1 MDAIA
6 IGGASA
12 VNSLS
17 SSTSSTTITA
27 NRVALSNALD
37 ILNQLKI
44 YRYTK
49 YNSPIREDLARPT
62 NEEGETEIGLIA
74 QHVEAT
80 PELTHTVKTLPMF
93 DDEVIAKK
101 YPTIPVQETD
111 WYIDNNEVTDEI
123 KREKE
128 KERIR
133 IEKMSEQLKN
143 KGGTFKTIILNGP
156 KRYQCPKC
164 KTITGELAPLYP
176 EDTTLFSHNFDCQ
189 NRFKIPTEY

>member
-101 YPTIPVQETD
+101 
-111 WYIDNNEVTDEI
+111 EVDYNGIFCVALEAI
-123 KREKE
+123 KELKAE
-128 KERIR
+128 LDALKQRIV
-133 IEKMSEQLKN
+133 
-143 KGGTFKTIILNGP
+143 ILESN
-156 KRYQCPKC
+156 
-164 KTITGELAPLYP
+164 
-176 EDTTLFSHNFDCQ
+176 
-189 NRFKIPTEY
+189 